1 MDIYKAAYRIF
12 HGHSVAMQ
20 LAEGATP
27 VVFTS
32 SFEHFGRNNQGRKIK
47 KPVKRAD
54 IQDIVTTM
62 VGVLSPRC
70 ISSKLWY
77 TCDHLL
83 VEGKT

>member
-1 MDIYKAAYRIF
+1 MDIYKAAHRIF

-20 LAEGATP
+20 LVEGAVP
-27 VVFTS
+27 IMFTS
-32 SFEHFGRNNQGRKIK
+32 SFERFGRDSQGKEIK

-77 TCDHLL
+77 TCD
-83 VEGKT
+83 VRAFAS